1 MHAEDPLRVRP
12 LDWPRSLW
20 AEERRHLDVPVADL
34 SCTFDVAIVGA
45 GYTGLWSSVLLAEM
59 RPDLAI
65 LVIDASEPGFGASG
79 RNGGWCSGLF
89 PVDIESLGHR
99 HGHGA
104 ALAMQ
109 RAAIDTVDDIG
120 RWIARHSID
129 CDWAKSGT
137 LTVATNSVQETRLR
151 DEIEAQHRQGLDE
164 SDVRWIDRDTLA
176 DRVKVAGARGASY
189 SPHCAAIHP
198 LKLVNGLVDRA
209 RALGVGFVSG
219 FTVEAIDSTGVSGRT
234 KDRPL
239 HVKANWVV
247 RATEGYTPRLRGAG
261 RDVIPL
267 YSYMV
272 ATEPLPDD
280 SWRDIGWGAR
290 ETLAEGRLMVTYAQR
305 TADGRIAF
313 GGRGA
318 GYRYAS
324 RINGRFDTDQ
334 SVARRIVAT
343 LHELFPATRDARIT
357 HHWGGPLA
365 VPRDWHPAVT
375 IDHSTRRITAGG
387 YVGDGVAM
395 SHLAGR
401 TVAAAI
407 AGIDSPDL
415 RLAFVNHRGRRWEPE
430 PLRWIGVNAG
440 LRLPV
445 IADAV
450 EARSGRPAKRLGK
463 MIDRLLG

>member
-1 MHAEDPLRVRP
+1 MRP

-20 AEERRHLDVPVADL
+20 ADERRHFDFPVADL

-45 GYTGLWSSVLLAEM
+45 GYTGLWTAVLLAEL
-59 RPDLAI
+59 RSDLAI
-65 LVIDASEPGFGASG
+65 LVIDAAEPGFGASG

-99 HGHGA
+99 HGRDA

-120 RWIARHSID
+120 RWTAQHRID

-137 LTVATNSVQETRLR
+137 LTVATNAVQEQRLR
-151 DEIEAQHRQGLDE
+151 AEVGAQRRGGLAE
-164 SDVRWIDRDTLA
+164 TDVRWIDRDEVTG
-176 DRVKVAGARGASY
+176 RVDVAGARGALF

-209 RALGVGFVSG
+209 RALGVRFATNFRVD
-219 FTVEAIDSTGVSGRT
+219 AIDSTGVSGTTNGRQ
-234 KDRPL
+234 L
-239 HVKANWVV
+239 HVTANWVV
-247 RATEGYTPRLRGAG
+247 RATEGYTPQLRGAG

-272 ATEPLPDD
+272 ATEPLSDAT
-280 SWRDIGWGAR
+280 WRDVGWAER

-324 RINGRFDTDQ
+324 RITDRFDTNDG
-334 SVARRIVAT
+334 VARRIVAT

-375 IDHSTRRITAGG
+375 VDHTTRRVTAGG

-401 TVAAAI
+401 TVAATI

-430 PLRWIGVNAG
+430 PLRWIGVNTG

-445 IADAV
+445 VADAV
-450 EARSGRPAKRLGK
+450 EARSERPAKRLGK